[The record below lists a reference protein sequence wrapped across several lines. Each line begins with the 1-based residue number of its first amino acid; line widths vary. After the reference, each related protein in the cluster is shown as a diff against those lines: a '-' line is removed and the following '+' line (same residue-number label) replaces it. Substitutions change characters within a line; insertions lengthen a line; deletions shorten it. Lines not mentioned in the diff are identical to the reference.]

1 MPKKFHY
8 WLAVSA
14 RRATV
19 ALLGLIACLPPVAR
33 ATSEARIRDITTVE
47 GIRENPLVGYG
58 MVVGLNGT
66 GDRSQTLFSTQTLTS
81 ILKRMGIQVPASSI
95 RINNVASVMV
105 TAVLPPFAHTGMKI
119 DVTISSIGDAKSLEG
134 GLLLLTPLFAADGQA
149 YAASQGPI
157 TLGGY
162 SAGQGGTGQ
171 RVNHPTVGRI
181 PEGAIIEKAFGVELS
196 SLNPLRL
203 LLRQPDF
210 SSAANIAKAINANL
224 GENSA
229 RVADSRLVE
238 IDAAKVGQ
246 PAAAILAAIEN
257 LPVQI
262 TPPSKVVINE
272 RTGTVVM
279 GRDVKLGAVSVL
291 HGNLTIETTTVL
303 GVSQP
308 GPLSNGETVVAPQ
321 TGVRAEAGPAKRLEL
336 ESGASVEDLVRG
348 LQTIGATARDIVAIL
363 QAIKAAGGLQAE
375 LEII

>member
-1 MPKKFHY
+1 MSRGTTIRR
-8 WLAVSA
+8 LAMS
-14 RRATV
+14 
-19 ALLGLIACLPPVAR
+19 ALLGTCMAHAALAAG
-33 ATSEARIRDITTVE
+33 EARIRDITTVE
-47 GIRENPLVGYG
+47 GIRDNPLVGYG

-81 ILKRMGIQVPASSI
+81 ILNRLGIQVPASAI

-105 TAVLPPFAHTGMKI
+105 TAVLPPFAHAGMKI
-119 DVTISSIGDAKSLEG
+119 DATVSSIGDAKSLEG
-134 GLLLLTPLFAADGQA
+134 GLLLLTPLLAADGQV
-149 YAASQGPI
+149 YAASQGPV

-162 SAGQGGTGQ
+162 SAGQGGNSA

-181 PEGAIIEKAFGVELS
+181 PEGAIIERGFGVELS
-196 SLNPLRL
+196 SLTPLRL

-210 SSAANIAKAINANL
+210 TSALNIARAINSRL

-238 IDAAKVGQ
+238 IDAVRLGQ
-246 PAAAILAAIEN
+246 PPAAILAAIEN
-257 LPVQI
+257 LSVEI
-262 TPPSKVVINE
+262 TAPSKVVINE

-308 GPLSNGETVVAPQ
+308 GPLSSGETVVAAQ
-321 TGVRAEAGPAKRLEL
+321 SGVRTEAGPAQRLEL
-336 ESGASVEDLVRG
+336 DSGASVEDLVRG
-348 LQTIGATARDIVAIL
+348 LQAIGATARDIVAIL

-375 LEII
+375 LEVI